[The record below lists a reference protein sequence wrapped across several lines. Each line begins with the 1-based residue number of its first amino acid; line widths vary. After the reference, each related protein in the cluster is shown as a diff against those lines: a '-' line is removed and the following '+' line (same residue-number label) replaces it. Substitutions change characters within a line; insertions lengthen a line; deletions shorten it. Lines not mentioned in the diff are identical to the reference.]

1 MPKSPKARK
10 ESSKRERE
18 EGRMSEEGLNP
29 FRKSSRTERSPSRGE
44 EINQSKEIEEKIET
58 VLREIKEDMAGIVE
72 ESRARRKEL
81 AAAREKEGEQER
93 EDMLKSSEVRK
104 ESSKRERE
112 EEREDHQIEAKKKIQ
127 SKEMDKEMKTTM
139 IREMREE
146 IKTLRK
152 ELAAVRE
159 ENGEL
164 RKELATV
171 REEMRGREEKG
182 QLEKADWMK
191 RMEMIEEKTEQREK
205 KERKNNVIITGIG
218 AISGNVERGVEEWL
232 EREIGVKVNV
242 KEAFKINKDKM
253 MLAKIENWE
262 QKKNIMLN
270 DDLTKEERETQ
281 KKLRELAREERDRG
295 KRVKIGYR
303 KIQINGDWFRWDKR
317 QEKLKKIC

>member
-44 EINQSKEIEEKIET
+44 EINQSKEIEQKIET

-112 EEREDHQIEAKKKIQ
+112 EGRTQKEGKNSLRNSYRTRRSPNRSEEENQ

-139 IREMREE
+139 IRVMREE

-159 ENGEL
+159 G
-164 RKELATV
+164 A
-171 REEMRGREEKG
+171 
-182 QLEKADWMK
+182 
-191 RMEMIEEKTEQREK
+191 
-205 KERKNNVIITGIG
+205 KER
-218 AISGNVERGVEEWL
+218 ISDSERGD
-232 EREIGVKVNV
+232 ERKRRKRAGGEGRLD
-242 KEAFKINKDKM
+242 EKDD
-253 MLAKIENWE
+253 N
-262 QKKNIMLN
+262 
-270 DDLTKEERETQ
+270 
-281 KKLRELAREERDRG
+281 DRG
-295 KRVKIGYR
+295 KDGTKR
-303 KIQINGDWFRWDKR
+303 KEG
-317 QEKLKKIC
+317 EAE

>member
-112 EEREDHQIEAKKKIQ
+112 EGRTSKEGKNPLRNSSRTRRSPNRGEEENQ
-127 SKEMDKEMKTTM
+127 SKEMDKEMKKNHDK
-139 IREMREE
+139 R
-146 IKTLRK
+146 
-152 ELAAVRE
+152 
-159 ENGEL
+159 GE
-164 RKELATV
+164 
-171 REEMRGREEKG
+171 RGDQNTKKG
-182 QLEKADWMK
+182 
-191 RMEMIEEKTEQREK
+191 
-205 KERKNNVIITGIG
+205 
-218 AISGNVERGVEEWL
+218 ISGS
-232 EREIGVKVNV
+232 
-242 KEAFKINKDKM
+242 
-253 MLAKIENWE
+253 
-262 QKKNIMLN
+262 
-270 DDLTKEERETQ
+270 
-281 KKLRELAREERDRG
+281 
-295 KRVKIGYR
+295 
-303 KIQINGDWFRWDKR
+303 
-317 QEKLKKIC
+317 